1 MLWYSLA
8 YDGNQLEKVNINN
21 DDPEEILEL
30 YQEVWED
37 SEFRDSL
44 LIAEKYSRWM
54 WVFAFAQDNLQ
65 ALKDQELKIENIKRY
80 SVSTEKNNDML
91 IVEYE
96 ITEWFIPEVPLLYV
110 SQLFIPEDENI
121 ILMSFISEN
130 INYRNSA
137 SKMFRNIQ

>member
-1 MLWYSLA
+1 MRNIKLSVIVFGTFICFILSWCWKNWSSKNQTTIDMLWYSLA

-65 ALKDQELKIENIKRY
+65 ALKDQELKI
-80 SVSTEKNNDML
+80 
-91 IVEYE
+91 
-96 ITEWFIPEVPLLYV
+96 
-110 SQLFIPEDENI
+110 
-121 ILMSFISEN
+121 
-130 INYRNSA
+130 
-137 SKMFRNIQ
+137 